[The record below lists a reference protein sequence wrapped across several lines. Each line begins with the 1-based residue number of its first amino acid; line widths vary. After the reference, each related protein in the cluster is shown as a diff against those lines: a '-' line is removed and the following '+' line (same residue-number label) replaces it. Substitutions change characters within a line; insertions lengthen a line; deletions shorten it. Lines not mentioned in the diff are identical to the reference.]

1 MQKCGAYR
9 PCVHG
14 SSWTPLFGGSGRVT
28 CMVTL
33 ADAECQDLLTLSA
46 RMQKC
51 GAYRRC
57 VHGSSWTPLF
67 GGSGRVTCMV
77 TLAVWKP

>member
-9 PCVHG
+9 RCVHG
-14 SSWTPLFGGSGRVT
+14 PSWTPLFGGSGRVT

-46 RMQKC
+46 RMQEC

-57 VHGSSWTPLF
+57 VHGSSW
-67 GGSGRVTCMV
+67 MDA
-77 TLAVWKP
+77 AVRWVRPGHLHGDTY